1 MAACPLFARARSDC
15 RTCRVGA
22 VLTPAAWVA
31 FGMGLA
37 TLFLNCAAL
46 AIGYGVL
53 KGTVAALGKRVEALE
68 VEIGA
73 LGALQ
78 ITVAKIGERQD
89 IWIEQ
94 LRDLNASIRWMR
106 DPAPEEPPSIRGV
119 TRARGAK

>member
-1 MAACPLFARARSDC
+1 
-15 RTCRVGA
+15 
-22 VLTPAAWVA
+22 
-31 FGMGLA
+31 MGLA

-106 DPAPEEPPSIRGV
+106 DPAPDEPPPIRGV